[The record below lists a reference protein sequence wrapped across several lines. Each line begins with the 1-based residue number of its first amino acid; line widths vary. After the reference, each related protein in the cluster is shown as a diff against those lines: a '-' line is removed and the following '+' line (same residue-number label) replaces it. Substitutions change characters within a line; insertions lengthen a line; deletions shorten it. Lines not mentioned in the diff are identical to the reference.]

1 MMRGREGSLPLFL
14 SGVSSSWLWK
24 GFPGKA
30 GGGDMRI
37 LGLDYGDVRIGVAV
51 SDPMG
56 WTAQM
61 VETVHWRFQLE
72 KPLARIVELVR
83 QYQCEQI
90 VVGLPR
96 NMDGSEGFRVDKTLV
111 FIERL
116 REQVGDIP
124 IHTWDERLTTVMA
137 QRAMQDMGIRAR
149 EQKGKIDQ
157 MAAAM
162 ILQGW
167 LDGKGMRDR
176 MQKE

>member
-1 MMRGREGSLPLFL
+1 MQRG
-14 SGVSSSWLWK
+14 V
-24 GFPGKA
+24 
-30 GGGDMRI
+30 DMRI

-61 VETVHWRFQLE
+61 VETVSWRFDLE
-72 KPLARIVELVR
+72 KPLTRIVELVR
-83 QYQCEQI
+83 QYACDRV

-96 NMDGSEGFRVDKTLV
+96 NMDGSEGFRVEKTQD
-111 FIERL
+111 FIRRL
-116 REQVGDIP
+116 SECIAPVP
-124 IHTWDERLTTVMA
+124 IDTWDERLTTVMA
-137 QRAMQDMGIRAR
+137 QRAMHDMGIRAR

-167 LDGKGMRDR
+167 LDSRSMQESMR
-176 MQKE
+176 KE

>member
-1 MMRGREGSLPLFL
+1 MR
-14 SGVSSSWLWK
+14 V
-24 GFPGKA
+24 
-30 GGGDMRI
+30 

-61 VETVHWRFQLE
+61 VETIHWRFQLD
-72 KPLARIVELVR
+72 KPLSRIQELVS
-83 QYQCEQI
+83 QYQCERV

-96 NMDGSEGFRVDKTLV
+96 NMDGSSGFRVEKTQA
-111 FIERL
+111 FIAQL
-116 REQVGDIP
+116 QQQLGSIP
-124 IHTWDERLTTVMA
+124 IETWDERLTTVMA

-167 LDGKGMRDR
+167 LDGRSVREGTR
-176 MQKE
+176 KE

>member
-1 MMRGREGSLPLFL
+1 MVIHYSDN
-14 SGVSSSWLWK
+14 GVC
-24 GFPGKA
+24 
-30 GGGDMRI
+30 MRI

-61 VETVHWRFQLE
+61 VETVHWRFDLE
-72 KPLARIVELVR
+72 KPLTRIVELVR
-83 QYQCEQI
+83 QYPADSI

-96 NMDGSEGFRVDKTLV
+96 NMDGSEGFRVEKTME
-111 FIERL
+111 FIRLLQER
-116 REQVGDIP
+116 IP
-124 IHTWDERLTTVMA
+124 SVPIETWDERLTTVMA

-162 ILQGW
+162 ILQGY
-167 LDGKGMRDR
+167 LDAKGMRESVR
-176 MQKE
+176 KE